1 MASKFDWDKIE
12 HEYVTGRMTLETLA
26 RKHQI
31 SVSQIQKV
39 SSRRH
44 FSEKRSEYAETVKEK
59 ALARAQAR
67 DIRTLSN
74 VKSALDKAAR
84 LLNKYIA
91 DEDTLH
97 GRIHTGDFGVTE
109 YKTKKLDT
117 KALRDMTAALRET
130 TAALT
135 ALAPAEGAD
144 REQRSG
150 VIILPEVDEE

>member
-1 MASKFDWDKIE
+1 MANKYDWAKIE
-12 HEYVTGRMTLETLA
+12 HEYVTGKMDMARLA
-26 RKHQI
+26 DKYQI
-31 SVSQIQKV
+31 PLNTFYKRAEVRDFQGK
-39 SSRRH
+39 R
-44 FSEKRSEYAETVKEK
+44 EKYTNQMREK

-84 LLNKYIA
+84 LLNKYIV

>member
-12 HEYVTGRMTLETLA
+12 HEYVTGRMTLEALA
-26 RKHQI
+26 KKHQI
-31 SVSQIQKV
+31 SISQIQKV

-44 FSEKRSEYAETVKEK
+44 FSEKRSEYAENVKEK

-74 VKSALDKAAR
+74 VKSALDKAAKTI
-84 LLNKYIA
+84 NHYIT

-109 YKTKKLDT
+109 YRTKKLDT
-117 KALRDMTAALRET
+117 KALRDMTAALREV
-130 TAALT
+130 ASAIQV
-135 ALAPAEGAD
+135 LAPAEGAD